1 MDNYDWVVLTLW
13 TVVAVLAVIV
23 LTLQWG
29 AMGR

>member
-1 MDNYDWVVLTLW
+1 MDKYDWVVLTLW

>member
-29 AMGR
+29 AIGR